1 MSDIATKVF
10 EVSEHLRTPEDI
22 ADYLQAALDDGEGDT
37 RLFRAALAD
46 ALKAHNRMSGAAT
59 AAGISRQGAYK
70 ALSTKGNPSF
80 DTVLKLMK
88 AAGLSIE
95 IKAAA

>member
-1 MSDIATKVF
+1 MSDIATKAF
-10 EVSEHLRTPEDI
+10 DVSEHLRTPEDI

-46 ALKAHNRMSGAAT
+46 ALKAHNRISGAA
-59 AAGISRQGAYK
+59 ASAGISRQGAYK
-70 ALSTKGNPSF
+70 ALSAEGNPSF
-80 DTVLKLMK
+80 DTILKLMK
-88 AAGLSIE
+88 AAGLSFE